1 MSSLQAQI
9 EKRGER
15 IFDLVDRYPES
26 IFSTAGFYQRMMALS
41 MRDEHFKVQMF
52 RFVDVLASL
61 QRSSDIV
68 QHLGEYFADM
78 RDGFAAYKPRKS
90 RVASPSLRGFAP
102 VIHTGVRL
110 ARIVPWLSSMVLRR
124 NVSGMAR
131 QFIAGKNPDDVMKTL
146 RKRRQQ
152 NIGFTVDLLGEA
164 VVSETEAGAYA
175 ARCSE
180 LLEHLSRETCG
191 WTDPL
196 GTNSELFPVVNLSV
210 KISALYS
217 QMNPADP
224 VGAIAHL
231 APKLRPILRRARELG
246 AFINFDMESYA
257 HKNTTLDLF
266 KTLCAEAEFKDW
278 PHAGIVI
285 QAYLR
290 DAEADL
296 RDLIEWGRARGT
308 RFTVRLVKG
317 AYWDYEKIKSRQNG
331 WDCPV
336 YLQKPESD
344 VNFEALTRVLLE
356 NESIVTAAFGS
367 HNVRSIAHAQALAEE
382 LGIDR
387 SRFEFQ
393 FLYGMAGPI
402 KRALV
407 EMSYRVREYCPV
419 GELLPGMSYL
429 VRRLLE
435 NTSNEGFLR
444 AKFSEHVSAAQLLR
458 NPGEIIRRGESASPL
473 AKGERIE
480 VRRSTPGSAQD
491 TETLTLPSPFARER
505 RTTTAEDRH
514 RYNGANG
521 RARQCQ
527 SGSDPGAPP
536 GVEQPPGDVYKN
548 SPLVNFVYKES
559 QEKMQAALRDVRNRF
574 GQEFPLVINGEKIW
588 TDKLTPS
595 VNPSAPNEIV
605 GYAAEAGIPEA
616 ERAVKAARDAF
627 GKWSRTSFE
636 ERAQLLERA
645 AAILDRR
652 RYELSALEV
661 FEVGKPWA
669 EADGDLREA
678 IDFCHF
684 YAHQMRLIGRPRLTQ
699 QVPGEES
706 YQHYWPRGVAL
717 VIAPWNFPMAILCG
731 MVSAALVTGNT
742 VIMKPSEQSLNI
754 GAMLMEIFEEA
765 GVPPGV
771 LNFLNGR
778 GSVIGA
784 HLVDHKDVDLIAF
797 TGSREVGLR
806 IWESAGKTREGQ
818 RELKHVICEMGGK
831 NPVII
836 DSDADLDEAIVDS
849 IYSAFGYQ
857 GQKCSALSR
866 LIVLEEN
873 YDRVME
879 RLLNAAASLRVGN
892 PEAPGIMV
900 GPVIDEAAYRRI
912 LEYIDIGKSEATL
925 AYQAKDLPPQG
936 YFIPPTIFTG
946 VKPDMRIAREEIF
959 GPVLSVLKVRDL
971 DEAIEVAN
979 GTDYA
984 LTAGFFS
991 RSPANIERAKAEI
1004 EAGNV
1009 YINRSCTGAV
1019 VGRHPFGGFKMSGG
1033 GTKAGGEDYLLQFLL
1048 PRVVTENIMRHG
1060 FAPEETPQYRD
1071 EFLPP
1076 R

>member
-1 MSSLQAQI
+1 MNALQ
-9 EKRGER
+9 EEVERRGEK
-15 IFDLVDRYPES
+15 IFDLVDRHPES
-26 IFSTAGFYQRMMALS
+26 VFSKAGFYQRIMALS

-61 QRSSDIV
+61 RQGDEIV
-68 QHLGEYFADM
+68 RHLEEYFADM
-78 RDGFAAYKPRKS
+78 RNSFM
-90 RVASPSLRGFAP
+90 P
-102 VIHTGVRL
+102 VVQTGVRL
-110 ARIVPWLSSMVLRR
+110 AKIVPWLSGQILRW

-131 QFIAGKNPDDVMKTL
+131 QFIAGKNPRDLMKTL
-146 RKRRQQ
+146 RKRHKQG
-152 NIGFTVDLLGEA
+152 IGFTVDLLGEA
-164 VVSETEAGAYA
+164 VVSEKEATEYT
-175 ARCSE
+175 ARCFD
-180 LLEHLSRETCG
+180 LLEVLGRETQG

-196 GTNSELFPVVNLSV
+196 GENSEMFPVVNLSV

-224 VGAIAHL
+224 ADAIDHL

-246 AFINFDMESYA
+246 AFVNFDMESYA
-257 HKNTTLDLF
+257 HKNTTLELF
-266 KTLCAEAEFKDW
+266 KTLFGEGEFKDW
-278 PHAGIVI
+278 PDAGIVI

-290 DAEADL
+290 DSEADL

-308 RFTVRLVKG
+308 RFAVRLVKG
-317 AYWDYEKIKSRQNG
+317 AYWDYETTKSRQNG

-336 YLQKPESD
+336 YFQKSESD

-444 AKFSEHVSAAQLLR
+444 AKFSEHVSAKELLR
-458 NPGEIIRRGESASPL
+458 DPGEIIRRAQSA
-473 AKGERIE
+473 
-480 VRRSTPGSAQD
+480 
-491 TETLTLPSPFARER
+491 SPFARER

-559 QEKMQAALRDVRNRF
+559 QEKMQAALREVRNRF
-574 GQEFPLVINGEKIW
+574 GRKFPLVINGEKIW

-616 ERAVKAARDAF
+616 ERAVKAARAAF

-669 EADGDLREA
+669 EADGDIREA

-742 VIMKPSEQSLNI
+742 VIMKPSEQSVII
-754 GAMLMEIFEEA
+754 GAMLMEIYEEA

-771 LNFLNGR
+771 LNFLNGK

-784 HLVDHKDVDLIAF
+784 HMVDHKDVDLIAF
-797 TGSREVGLR
+797 TGSREVGLW

-818 RELKHVICEMGGK
+818 RELKRVICEMGGK
-831 NPVII
+831 NAMIV
-836 DSDADLDEAIVDS
+836 DSDADLDEAIIDS
-849 IYSAFGYQ
+849 IYSAFGFQ

-866 LIVLEEN
+866 LIVLEGN

-879 RLLNAAASLRVGN
+879 RLVNTAASLRVGN
-892 PEAPGIMV
+892 PE
-900 GPVIDEAAYRRI
+900 
-912 LEYIDIGKSEATL
+912 
-925 AYQAKDLPPQG
+925 
-936 YFIPPTIFTG
+936 
-946 VKPDMRIAREEIF
+946 
-959 GPVLSVLKVRDL
+959 
-971 DEAIEVAN
+971 
-979 GTDYA
+979 
-984 LTAGFFS
+984 
-991 RSPANIERAKAEI
+991 
-1004 EAGNV
+1004 
-1009 YINRSCTGAV
+1009 
-1019 VGRHPFGGFKMSGG
+1019 
-1033 GTKAGGEDYLLQFLL
+1033 
-1048 PRVVTENIMRHG
+1048 
-1060 FAPEETPQYRD
+1060 
-1071 EFLPP
+1071 
-1076 R
+1076 

>member
-15 IFDLVDRYPES
+15 IFDLVDRHPES
-26 IFSTAGFYQRMMALS
+26 VFSKAGFYQRMMALS

-61 QRSSDIV
+61 RRSGDIV
-68 QHLGEYFADM
+68 QHLEQYFAPAPAG
-78 RDGFAAYKPRKS
+78 RDGF
-90 RVASPSLRGFAP
+90 GP

-124 NVSGMAR
+124 NVSGMGR
-131 QFIAGKNPDDVMKTL
+131 QFIAGKNPDDVLKTL
-146 RKRRQQ
+146 HKRRQQ

-164 VVSETEAGAYA
+164 VVSETEACAYA
-175 ARCSE
+175 ARCLE
-180 LLEHLSRETCG
+180 LLEHLARETRG

-196 GTNSELFPVVNLSV
+196 GINSELFPVVNLSV

-224 VGAIAHL
+224 ADAIAHL
-231 APKLRPILRRARELG
+231 APKLRPILCRARELR

-266 KTLCAEAEFKDW
+266 KTICAEAEFNDW

-290 DAEADL
+290 DAEKDL

-344 VNFEALTRVLLE
+344 LNFEALTRVLLE

-407 EMSYRVREYCPV
+407 EMGYRVREYSPV

-444 AKFSEHVSAAQLLR
+444 AKFSEHVSARELLR
-458 NPGEIIRRGESASPL
+458 DPGEIIRRAESASPL
-473 AKGERIE
+473 SEGERIE
-480 VRRSTPGSAQD
+480 VRGLTPGAAQ
-491 TETLTLPSPFARER
+491 ETLTQPSPFGRER
-505 RTTTAEDRH
+505 RTMTMTAENRH
-514 RYNGANG
+514 RYDGADRRTRLQG
-521 RARQCQ
+521 
-527 SGSDPGAPP
+527 GPP
-536 GVEQPPGDVYKN
+536 GVERPPDDVYRN
-548 SPLVNFVYKES
+548 SPLVNFAYKES
-559 QEKMQAALRDVRNRF
+559 QEKMQAALRDARSRF
-574 GQEFPLVINGEKIW
+574 GRKFPLVINGEKIW

-616 ERAVKAARDAF
+616 ERAVKAARAAF

-669 EADGDLREA
+669 EADGDIREA
-678 IDFCHF
+678 IDFCNF

-742 VIMKPSEQSLNI
+742 AIMKPSEQSLNI

-797 TGSREVGLR
+797 TGSREVGLG

-831 NPVII
+831 NAMIV

-959 GPVLSVLKVRDL
+959 GPVLSVLKTRDL

-984 LTAGFFS
+984 LTGGFFS
-991 RSPANIERAKAEI
+991 RSPANIERVKAQL

-1009 YINRSCTGAV
+1009 YINRSCTGAI

-1033 GTKAGGEDYLLQFLL
+1033 GTKAGGADYLLQFLL

-1060 FAPEETPQYRD
+1060 FAPEETPQYRE
-1071 EFLPP
+1071 EFLWPP
-1076 R
+1076 GT